1 MKNGRGWWL
10 IVWVAVSWVAGC
22 TTVQPL
28 SEYGGP
34 VPQPDRILVYNLAVS
49 PGEVELD
56 GGVAERI
63 KEATQGTPRTL
74 EEMQVGAKVAF
85 VLSEHL
91 VAEIRSMGLPAQR
104 ASGPPPPWGRT
115 VMIKG
120 AFLSIDEGNRT
131 ERLVI
136 GLGAGRSEIRA
147 DVSVL
152 EATAQGPRLLEQFQ
166 VDAKSGLKPGMA
178 ETMGAGAAAGHIA
191 TSAALSIG
199 GTAVS
204 ESFGADVEADA
215 QRAAKGIA
223 EQLRPFF
230 VSKGW
235 IIAQ

>member
-1 MKNGRGWWL
+1 MMHSRGLWL
-10 IVWVAVSWVAGC
+10 IALVAVGGLAGC

-28 SEYGGP
+28 SQYGGA
-34 VPQPDRILVYNLAVS
+34 VPQPDRILVYNLAIS
-49 PGEVELD
+49 PGQVELD
-56 GGVAERI
+56 GGIAERL
-63 KEATQGTPRTL
+63 KDATQGTPRTL
-74 EEMQVGAKVAF
+74 EEMQVGEKVAV

-91 VAEIRSMGLPAQR
+91 VAEIRDMGLPAQR
-104 ASGPPPPWGRT
+104 AYGPPPPWGNT

-120 AFLSIDEGNRT
+120 TFLSIDEGNRT

-136 GLGAGRSEIRA
+136 GLGAGRSDIRA

-152 EATAQGPRLLEQFQ
+152 QATPQGPQLLEQFE

-178 ETMGAGAAAGHIA
+178 ETMGFGAAAGHIA
-191 TSAALSIG
+191 TSAALSVG
-199 GTAVS
+199 GAAAS
-204 ESFGADVEADA
+204 EAFGANVEADA

-223 EQLRPFF
+223 KQLKPFF